1 MVAIA
6 SVVVGGAS
14 LFGGRGTVGK
24 TIVGALLMQV
34 VQSGLVMLNV
44 PSPIQQ
50 AILGFIIIL
59 AVWVDLFIQTRED
72 MKRSGTIRRFSFQK
86 TN

>member
-1 MVAIA
+1 
-6 SVVVGGAS
+6 
-14 LFGGRGTVGK
+14 
-24 TIVGALLMQV
+24 MQI

-59 AVWVDLFIQTRED
+59 AVWVDLFIQRREGV
-72 MKRSGTIRRFSFQK
+72 KPSGSIRGLFSSYK
-86 TN
+86 AS